1 MPRATSGPR
10 TNARRKKV
18 LKQAKGYV
26 GARGR
31 LFRTAKNQVT
41 KSLQYAYRDRRNK
54 KRAFRRL
61 WISRINA
68 AVRQHGMR
76 YNEFMHAITSKGIGL
91 DRKILADIAL
101 SDPEAFAN
109 IVEQVRTN

>member
-10 TNARRKKV
+10 TKSRRKKV
-18 LKQAKGYV
+18 LKLAKGYR
-26 GARGR
+26 GARGN
-31 LFRTAKNQVT
+31 LYRTARNQVF

-76 YNEFMHAITSKGIGL
+76 YNDFMQAITTKGIGL
-91 DRKILADIAL
+91 DRKILADLAL
-101 SDPEAFAN
+101 SDPEAFAI
-109 IVEQVRTN
+109 IVEQVRAS